1 MKFSFLI
8 VIFLITVPS
17 VKSQVTKIDSIY
29 GSIKRIR
36 EKVINLD
43 NLDEGTT
50 EYSNSIIL
58 LPNSLNLNIYDS
70 SFSGSASEYVNF
82 ERFYNKNGS
91 ILKHIWLVKN
101 DEFYKSI
108 TYKDDEK
115 NRVISEIDSSRNNL
129 TTVKHY
135 YEDFDDYTNENIISI
150 NLNSNYFQHTIK
162 QYKDNQVIRT
172 KLIDDYGNITEFI
185 NNYHETGK
193 LKYTTL
199 KTPETWQKNEYGG
212 WSHGVHDSTSI
223 VFKNSAYEYD
233 DKHRLL
239 KSLEY
244 NYSNK
249 NNYKKNYIIASNFIH
264 I

>member
-1 MKFSFLI
+1 M
-8 VIFLITVPS
+8 
-17 VKSQVTKIDSIY
+17 
-29 GSIKRIR
+29 
-36 EKVINLD
+36 
-43 NLDEGTT
+43 
-50 EYSNSIIL
+50 
-58 LPNSLNLNIYDS
+58 
-70 SFSGSASEYVNF
+70 
-82 ERFYNKNGS
+82 
-91 ILKHIWLVKN
+91 
-101 DEFYKSI
+101 
-108 TYKDDEK
+108 
-115 NRVISEIDSSRNNL
+115 ISEIDSSRNNL

-185 NNYHETGK
+185 NNYNENGK